1 VHTTEIVSV
10 VVFMLLQQLDAR
22 QSAHMASL
30 MWSIWKHKNLK
41 LWQNVSTTSTQV
53 VDHVTQLIED
63 WEHANLVRQRQQSRD
78 SPSGNNNVSYSKN
91 DGSGSRNNDQG
102 SNTIVAP
109 ASRSNQAHP
118 TWVKLTTERYNG
130 NIDASFSS
138 QRNRVGIRMCIRD
151 DEGRFVLAK
160 TMWMSPICNNWRSVG
175 TFSCSQLGAQVTTW
189 KWTLLSTRKRWLI
202 TFIEGGMMSPSLGMC
217 CLNLS
222 KFSLYILKTLVS
234 SLIGDKQM
242 R

>member
-1 VHTTEIVSV
+1 VETIVHTTEIVSV

-30 MWSIWKHKNLK
+30 MWSIWKHRNLK

-53 VDHVTQLIED
+53 VDHVTQLIEG

-130 NIDASFSS
+130 SIDASFSS
-138 QRNRVGIRMCIRD
+138 QRNRVGIGMSIRD
-151 DEGRFVLAK
+151 DEGRFLLAK
-160 TMWMSPICNNWRSVG
+160 TMWMSPICIVDIGETLELFHTLNWVWEL
-175 TFSCSQLGAQVTTW
+175 QLGSVDFALDLKMVVDYFH
-189 KWTLLSTRKRWLI
+189 K
-202 TFIEGGMMSPSLGMC
+202 GGE
-217 CLNLS
+217 
-222 KFSLYILKTLVS
+222 
-234 SLIGDKQM
+234 
-242 R
+242 

>member
-1 VHTTEIVSV
+1 VETIVHTTEIVSV

-30 MWSIWKHKNLK
+30 MWSIWKHRNLK

-78 SPSGNNNVSYSKN
+78 SPSGNNNVSYNRN

-138 QRNRVGIRMCIRD
+138 QRNRVGIGMSIRD
-151 DEGRFVLAK
+151 DEGRFLLAK
-160 TMWMSPICNNWRSVG
+160 TMWMSPICNVDIGEALELFHTLNWVWEL
-175 TFSCSQLGAQVTTW
+175 QLGSVDFALDLKMVVDYFH
-189 KWTLLSTRKRWLI
+189 K
-202 TFIEGGMMSPSLGMC
+202 GGE
-217 CLNLS
+217 
-222 KFSLYILKTLVS
+222 
-234 SLIGDKQM
+234 
-242 R
+242 